1 MLIPLVWVAA
11 NRLSSRNLKQAHVTF
26 VAVYVD
32 GTPGILLKDKE
43 FAYVFFLQFFY
54 CAARGLVLTDRFVP
68 TVTTDINTCIF
79 S

>member
-26 VAVYVD
+26 VAGYVD

-43 FAYVFFLQFFY
+43 FAYVFLQFLY
-54 CAARGLVLTDRFVP
+54 CATRGLVLTDRLVP